1 MLEINVPRIYISAI
15 KKSSGKTTV
24 AVALSKILSEKYNLL
39 TFKKGPDYID
49 PMWLECAS
57 KNYCYNLDF
66 FFLKDNLY
74 NYFVNKIKQNNC
86 NFCLIE
92 GNHGLFDDIYLDG
105 KTSNA
110 SLSKITK
117 TPVVLVIDASEFGR
131 SIAALLQGF
140 VNFDRDVFIGGVI
153 LNKIQSAR
161 QENKLIEAIKKYVGI
176 PVLGVLPQQNQSID
190 QRHLGLSSIL
200 PIEKKQE
207 LIENITYN
215 LEKYMDI
222 QEIIHIAQQSPKL
235 YADEN
240 KLTIK
245 KLNKNVRLAIAY
257 DEAFN
262 FYYNQN
268 LENLQLMGIEIKKF
282 SPLYDEQLPVADA
295 LYIGGGFP
303 ELFLKKLQ
311 NNNSIRK
318 QINKS
323 ANDGMPIYA
332 ECGGLMYLTNSIYY
346 SDIIGEMCSVFDLQ
360 THISKRPIGHG
371 YTILLPKNKE
381 SFIGNKKI
389 NAHEFH
395 HAFFPTFIGIDC
407 FFNIERGYGI
417 NGTCD
422 GAIKNDVLAGFS
434 HIFDYNNDFFYNWIK
449 SNALDS

>member
-24 AVALSKILSEKYNLL
+24 AIALSKILSRKYNLL

-49 PMWLECAS
+49 PIWLECAS

-66 FFLKDNLY
+66 FFLKENLY
-74 NYFVNKIKQNNC
+74 SYFVNKIKQSNC

-92 GNHGLFDDIYLDG
+92 GNHGLFDDIHLDG

-110 SLSKITK
+110 SLSKVTK
-117 TPVVLVIDASEFGR
+117 TPIILVIDVSEFGR
-131 SIAALLQGF
+131 SIVAVLQGF

-161 QENKLIEAIKKYVGI
+161 QENKLIEAIKKYVNI
-176 PVLGVLPQQNQSID
+176 PVLGVLPQQKQSID
-190 QRHLGLSSIL
+190 QRHLGLSSTM

-207 LIENITYN
+207 LIENIADN

-222 QEIIHIAQQSPKL
+222 QEIIHIAKQSPKL
-235 YADEN
+235 YADES
-240 KLTIK
+240 KLAIK
-245 KLNKNVRLAIAY
+245 KLNKHVRLAIAY
-257 DEAFN
+257 DEVFN
-262 FYYNQN
+262 FYYNHN

-282 SPLYDEQLPVADA
+282 SPMRDEMPVADA

-303 ELFLKKLQ
+303 ELFLKELQ
-311 NNNSIRK
+311 NNENIRK
-318 QINKS
+318 QINKL
-323 ANDGMPIYA
+323 ANEGMPIYA

-346 SDIIGEMCSVFDLQ
+346 NDIIGEMCSVFDLQ
-360 THISKRPIGHG
+360 THISKKPIGHG
-371 YTILLPKNKE
+371 YTVLLPKNKE
-381 SFIGNKKI
+381 SFIGDKKI
-389 NAHEFH
+389 YAHEFH
-395 HAFFPTFIGIDC
+395 HAFFPVFSGINC

-422 GAIKNDVLAGFS
+422 GAVKNNVLAGFS

-449 SNALDS
+449 SCT